1 MVKNED
7 FKSLR
12 SRFQKNVDDNKIK
25 LHPPPTRVRP
35 TIPIKPNSGTTT
47 NQVFQRHL
55 PKATSS
61 PELPSFSSQNRFKTT
76 GNSVH
81 QSNQSF
87 TNRSNSKVEIETP
100 ERNVQNNTNAKPT
113 LPMKPLLPKPGYVTK
128 PFIGMSTKS
137 PSKCNTFTKDK
148 SDNIPKFKL
157 LPSKAVLGPKPNKP
171 ERPPYVDLDK
181 FRTFNDF
188 RDYVA
193 MRSNTV
199 IRREPS
205 KIFASHSQPN
215 LAIGSPSHRIRKSVG
230 ESQELYED
238 VIQFSPF
245 RKSKSASLQNFVIPE
260 AHPDETYDDVE
271 LVLGS
276 RKHSVNSS
284 SSEASVLI
292 TNWRNDMNLK
302 KTEKLEKEFRKKF
315 QFHGEIKI
323 LTRMMVDPNAVM
335 QKSGDK
341 DLLYTR
347 GEILDVIQ
355 MTNADKRLC
364 RNCEGKFG
372 YVPRKALLNL
382 EKTIYDNTKVDDNV
396 YDDTELISNTFP
408 AVPSKARNQ
417 QSYLTRMFQRNTSQS
432 RIQKK
437 PEIPKRVKPTNKE
450 KEAKDLKKRF
460 KFVGEI
466 RVLTRMMVVPSAG
479 NKRGGG
485 KELPIS
491 KGEIL
496 EVIQFTD
503 EEKILC
509 RNCKNKYGYVKRRY
523 VLQIEKDIYDDVD
536 TLRSGTAQRR
546 N

>member
-1 MVKNED
+1 MAETED

-12 SRFQKNVDDNKIK
+12 SRFQKDVEDNKIK
-25 LHPPPTRVRP
+25 LHSPSTKAKP
-35 TIPIKPNSGTTT
+35 TIPIKPNAGTTT
-47 NQVFQRHL
+47 NPFFQRPL

-61 PELPSFSSQNRFKTT
+61 PEFPSFSSQNRFKTT
-76 GNSVH
+76 GNNVLSH
-81 QSNQSF
+81 QSF
-87 TNRSNSKVEIETP
+87 TNRSNSKVQIGTQE
-100 ERNVQNNTNAKPT
+100 NNFQNNTNAKPT
-113 LPMKPLLPKPGYVTK
+113 LPIKPLLPKPVAK
-128 PFIGMSTKS
+128 PFVDMSIK
-137 PSKCNTFTKDK
+137 PPPKFNTFTKDK
-148 SDNIPKFKL
+148 SDNFPKLKL
-157 LPSKAVLGPKPNKP
+157 LPSKAVIGPKPNKP
-171 ERPPYVDLDK
+171 ARPPYVNLDK
-181 FRTFNDF
+181 FRKFEDF
-188 RDYVA
+188 EDFGDYVV
-193 MRSNTV
+193 MRSNTD
-199 IRREPS
+199 IRRESP

-215 LAIGSPSHRIRKSVG
+215 LATRSPSHSIRKSVR

-245 RKSKSASLQNFVIPE
+245 RKSISASLQNFVIPE
-260 AHPDETYDDVE
+260 DHTDETYDDVE

-276 RKHSVNSS
+276 RKPSVNSS
-284 SSEASVLI
+284 SSEASILI

-302 KTEKLEKEFRKKF
+302 KTEKLEK
-315 QFHGEIKI
+315 FHGEIKI

-341 DLLYTR
+341 DLLFTK
-347 GEILDVIQ
+347 GEIMDVIQ
-355 MTNADKRLC
+355 LTNTDKILC

-382 EKTIYDNTKVDDNV
+382 ENNIHGNTKVEEKV

-408 AVPSKARNQ
+408 AVPAKARNQ
-417 QSYLTRMFQRNTSQS
+417 QSYLTRMFQRNTSQT

-437 PEIPKRVKPTNKE
+437 PEIPKRVKPTNEE

-496 EVIQFTD
+496 EVIQFTND
-503 EEKILC
+503 EKILC
-509 RNCKNKYGYVKRRY
+509 RNSKNKYGYVKSRY